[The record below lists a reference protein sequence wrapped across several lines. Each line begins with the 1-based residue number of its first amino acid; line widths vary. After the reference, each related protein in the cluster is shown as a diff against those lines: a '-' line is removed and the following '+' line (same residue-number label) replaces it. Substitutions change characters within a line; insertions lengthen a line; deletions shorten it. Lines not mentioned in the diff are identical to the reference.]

1 MISEL
6 FLAAILSTSFS
17 VRSPNDA
24 TKPLDYEY
32 MVKSEKTE
40 GSFTYTAKR
49 DWERELGEKYV
60 DDIFKF
66 NKNIYGFYGGMD
78 YIDKTSKNIHYETY
92 NIGLTKHGFRI
103 GASWKDNEPMLEVG
117 FLKNFKK
124 DDFNYNVKLS
134 IKYSDHYS
142 DEGSI
147 ISLKSE
153 LKKWFGKFNIFALS
167 KYDYYNKNED
177 FQFKVGVGIQL

>member
-1 MISEL
+1 
-6 FLAAILSTSFS
+6 
-17 VRSPNDA
+17 
-24 TKPLDYEY
+24 
-32 MVKSEKTE
+32 
-40 GSFTYTAKR
+40 
-49 DWERELGEKYV
+49 
-60 DDIFKF
+60 
-66 NKNIYGFYGGMD
+66 
-78 YIDKTSKNIHYETY
+78 
-92 NIGLTKHGFRI
+92 
-103 GASWKDNEPMLEVG
+103 MLEVG